1 MEDVS
6 IISMI
11 AAYAAIYQPLISVGE
26 AAAIAKV
33 TPKTIY
39 DWSSRG
45 LLDPFKSKRGRH
57 LRLIRDQFV
66 RFVTEDSPQ
75 TTL

>member
-1 MEDVS
+1 MEEGS

-11 AAYAAIYQPLISVGE
+11 AAYAAIYQPLISVDE
-26 AAAIAKV
+26 AAAIARV

-45 LLDPFKSKRGRH
+45 YFDLFKSKRGRH

-66 RFVTEDSPQ
+66 RFVTEDSPK
-75 TTL
+75 TIV